1 MSLIR
6 KLFYDGE
13 WNIAIRKYKDGSLF
27 SYEGSFKAI
36 PHHKKYWF
44 ADPLVYNYKGVS
56 YLFCE
61 AFDRPNYCGI
71 IGYFV
76 IDENGGVGEFKE
88 LIKENYHLSFPCVFE
103 RNGKVYML
111 PESGENEELHLYEAK
126 DFPNKWEK
134 VATFKPESFADPT
147 VFIHDNKVMV
157 FIYSE
162 KAPYVGRIYELD
174 MDKYLLNLVETVN
187 YEENVG
193 RPAGYFFKRNGELY
207 RPTQNSRELY
217 GKSLCFNKINSVEP
231 FKEECVLE
239 FDNSKVIVNNKAGV
253 DRIHTYS
260 CDDKFECIDYNNF
273 HFDLFKRFKIMKRA
287 KRVKQRKEENRKAK
301 V

>member
-13 WNIAIRKYKDGSLF
+13 WNIAIRTFSDKASLF
-27 SYEGSFKAI
+27 SYENSFKAI

-71 IGYFV
+71 IGYFL
-76 IDENGGVGEFKE
+76 INDDGSVGEFKE
-88 LIKENYHLSFPCVFE
+88 LIKENYHLSYPCVFE
-103 RNGKVYML
+103 KNGKVYML

-126 DFPNKWEK
+126 EFPDKWEK

-147 VFIHDNKVMV
+147 VLVHKDKVFV

-162 KAPYVGRIYELD
+162 KAPYFGKLYELD
-174 MDKYLLNLVETVN
+174 LDNYKLDLVDSVE
-187 YEENVG
+187 YKENVG
-193 RPAGYFFKRNGELY
+193 RPAGYFFERGKLLY
-207 RPTQNSRELY
+207 RPTQDSRELY
-217 GKSLCFNKINSVEP
+217 GKSLTFTKINSINP
-231 FKEECVLE
+231 FKEECVLNL
-239 FDNSKVIVNNKAGV
+239 DNSKVKVNDKSGI

-287 KRVKQRKEENRKAK
+287 KKVKQRKEENRQA
-301 V
+301 